1 MKVSRIETVIQFVA
15 DQEASSRGQLFACE
29 GSAHDGAE
37 RRQQLSVARVGE

>member
-1 MKVSRIETVIQFVA
+1 MKVSRIETVIQFVT
-15 DQEASSRGQLFACE
+15 DQEASSRSQPLACE